1 MKNIEKYL
9 KKRNIEV
16 EHILWAHCEKQHNII
31 IRLDGDEEVRCY
43 MLMQEL
49 LKVPYDRQVD
59 HRPVIAE
66 KGFDIQAEA
75 AKLRKLY
82 LK

>member
-1 MKNIEKYL
+1 
-9 KKRNIEV
+9 
-16 EHILWAHCEKQHNII
+16 
-31 IRLDGDEEVRCY
+31 
-43 MLMQEL
+43 MQEL